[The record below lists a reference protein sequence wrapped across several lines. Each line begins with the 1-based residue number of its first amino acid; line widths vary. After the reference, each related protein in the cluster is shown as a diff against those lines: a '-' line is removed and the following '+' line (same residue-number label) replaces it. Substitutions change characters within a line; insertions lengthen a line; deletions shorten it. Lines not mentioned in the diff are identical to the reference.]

1 MLKWLPKVMKTDPK
15 WSPGAPR
22 VDLFFSFMHFG
33 RCRKKMIFRGRPGRP
48 KKKKNRDMWRHRVDF
63 VAATDR
69 QVVHFWPGGSQG
81 PPRARGLVKKK
92 TTEEQLV
99 RDLTR
104 HGPLARRILLV
115 NSVIPVFLHP
125 LSYFF
130 WPRARAR
137 WDPPSRLQKHRNHRI
152 HKFAPMACQI
162 PHQLL
167 LCRFFLH

>member
-1 MLKWLPKVMKTDPK
+1 MPKWLPKVMKNDPK

-22 VDLFFSFMHFG
+22 VGSFFIFIDFG
-33 RCRKKMIFRGRPGRP
+33 RCRKKVIFRGRPGRP
-48 KKKKNRDMWRHRVDF
+48 KKKKIRAMWRRRVDF

-104 HGPLARRILLV
+104 HGGELV
-115 NSVIPVFLHP
+115 NSVIPVFLQSRGGIP
-125 LSYFF
+125 
-130 WPRARAR
+130 PRARA
-137 WDPPSRLQKHRNHRI
+137 WPEKV
-152 HKFAPMACQI
+152 
-162 PHQLL
+162 
-167 LCRFFLH
+167 